1 MLSIQE
7 KIIDELA
14 EHYLDILIRQVVK
27 AIQKVPKSAM
37 TSGQDSGLK
46 NAWDE
51 ICVQVQDER
60 FDSWDLLDD
69 MVGLVSEDKYDQL
82 PYPVKAVLS
91 YSACI
96 RLGEEP
102 VSEDFPEMSL
112 AIIKEEVYRYAGKYK
127 NKQIQNYLDR

>member
-1 MLSIQE
+1 M
-7 KIIDELA
+7 A
-14 EHYLDILIRQVVK
+14 EYYLDILIRQVVK

-46 NAWDE
+46 NVWDE

-60 FDSWDLLDD
+60 FDSWYLLDD

-82 PYPVKAVLS
+82 PYPVKAVLR

-102 VSEDFPEMSL
+102 VS
-112 AIIKEEVYRYAGKYK
+112 
-127 NKQIQNYLDR
+127 